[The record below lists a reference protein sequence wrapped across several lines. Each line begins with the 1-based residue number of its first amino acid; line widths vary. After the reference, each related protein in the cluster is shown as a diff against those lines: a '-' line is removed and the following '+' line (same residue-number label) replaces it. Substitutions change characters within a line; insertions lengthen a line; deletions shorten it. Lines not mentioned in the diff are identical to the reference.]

1 MSTPPRRPDAPMSFG
16 FLPSPP
22 PLPRIAARALACCAL
37 VQRAEIEPPAGEALD
52 ADARAGIDDLIELSL
67 DWLQR
72 QAMADELRP
81 AERAALEA
89 KAGEL
94 PADSREHY
102 ADAGEG
108 AAVIAWALRRAPLP
122 GFDVDADAAAV
133 AAALGWLDEAGTRLA
148 TTARLRSRE
157 ELGSYLDAISAV
169 HWRLRARID
178 PDSPATGT
186 VSMTRWQ
193 VGRYAWPE
201 DVTPLALA
209 EDGDLALGDQP
220 LGAAPPA
227 ALLAALRRTRERH
240 RAVLWLLGQSRDWDA
255 IDLNL

>member
-1 MSTPPRRPDAPMSFG
+1 MNAPPRRPDGPMTFG

-22 PLPRIAARALACCAL
+22 PLPRTAARALACCAL
-37 VQRAEIEPPAGEALD
+37 VQRAEIEPPAGEPLD
-52 ADARAGIDDLIELSL
+52 DDARAGIDDLIELSL
-67 DWLQR
+67 DWLER
-72 QAMADELRP
+72 QEMAGELRP

-133 AAALGWLDEAGTRLA
+133 AAALGWLDEAGATLA
-148 TTARLRSRE
+148 TTAHLRNRE
-157 ELGSYLDAISAV
+157 ELATYLDAVSAV
-169 HWRLRARID
+169 HWRLRARIE
-178 PDSPATGT
+178 PDSPATGA

-193 VGRYAWPE
+193 VERFAWPE

-209 EDGDLALGDQP
+209 EDGDLALAGQSIC
-220 LGAAPPA
+220 AAPPA
-227 ALLAALRRTRERH
+227 ALLAALRRIRERH
-240 RAVLWLLGQSRDWDA
+240 RATLWLLGQARDWDA

>member
-1 MSTPPRRPDAPMSFG
+1 MNTPPRRPDAPMSFG

-37 VQRAEIEPPAGEALD
+37 VQRAEIEPQPGEPLD
-52 ADARAGIDDLIELSL
+52 EDARAGIDDLIELSL
-67 DWLQR
+67 EWLER
-72 QAMADELRP
+72 LALAGELRP

-94 PADSREHY
+94 PVDSRQHF

-108 AAVIAWALRRAPLP
+108 AAVIAWALRRAPLA

-133 AAALGWLDEAGTRLA
+133 AAALGWLDEAGATLA

-157 ELGSYLDAISAV
+157 ELGTYLDAVSAV

-178 PDSPATGT
+178 PESAATGA
-186 VSMTRWQ
+186 VSMARWQ
-193 VGRYAWPE
+193 VERFAWPE

-209 EDGDLALGDQP
+209 EDGDLALDGQP
-220 LGAAPPA
+220 VTAAPPA
-227 ALLAALRRTRERH
+227 ALLAALRRIRERH
-240 RAVLWLLGQSRDWDA
+240 RATLWLLGQARDWDA